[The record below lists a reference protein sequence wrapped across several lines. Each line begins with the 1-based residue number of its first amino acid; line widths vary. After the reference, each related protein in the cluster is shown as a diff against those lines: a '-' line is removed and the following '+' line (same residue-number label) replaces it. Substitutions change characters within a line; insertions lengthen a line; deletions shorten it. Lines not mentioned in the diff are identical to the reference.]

1 MQIGLQVG
9 GLKNFGKFQ
18 WHGFGHS
25 SAKKGHHVF
34 KLEYYTE
41 NTGMETLSPYYSHPL
56 IDSVATCFLIF
67 DFFLFY
73 LHCCLL
79 GALDSQTGGKWEG
92 KPRSRKSWSHGSLTL
107 GPWVKSESEGGFQ
120 SPPHY

>member
-9 GLKNFGKFQ
+9 GLKNFSKFQ

-79 GALDSQTGGKWEG
+79 GALDSQHSPSTLPLIVFTSLLFVGFFGEGREG
-92 KPRSRKSWSHGSLTL
+92 KGVVLLHPAI
-107 GPWVKSESEGGFQ
+107 
-120 SPPHY
+120 